1 MLRWASAIA
10 GLTFDPHAFNHQ
22 PTRAQNMQV
31 YEPLVDFDSDNSIR
45 PGLAVAWR
53 LVDATTW
60 EFELRQ
66 GVRFHDGT
74 PLTAEDVVFS
84 LRRAL
89 SPKSEFARGVQSVG
103 AIEADGDHVV
113 RVRSIEPNPILPEQ
127 LFSIG
132 IMSKAWAERHGAVE
146 VAPYT
151 DTEIAYVE
159 DHANGTGPFVLEAYE
174 PGARTVLV
182 KNTEWWGL
190 AEEPH
195 NIDRVVFTAIA
206 DPARAR
212 RRAARG

>member
-1 MLRWASAIA
+1 
-10 GLTFDPHAFNHQ
+10 
-22 PTRAQNMQV
+22 MQV
-31 YEPLVDFDSDNSIR
+31 YEPLVDFDSDHSIR

-53 LVDATTW
+53 LVDSTTW

-89 SPKSEFARGVQSVG
+89 SPKSEFAQDVQSVA

-127 LFSIG
+127 LFTIG
-132 IMSKAWAERHGAVE
+132 IMSKAWAEQHGAVE

-159 DHANGTGPFVLEAYE
+159 DHANGTGPFMLEAYE

-182 KNTEWWGL
+182 RNAEWWGL
-190 AEEPH
+190 AEDAAQHRPG
-195 NIDRVVFTAIA
+195 RVHRGRRPGGARGR
-206 DPARAR
+206 PAR
-212 RRAARG
+212 G